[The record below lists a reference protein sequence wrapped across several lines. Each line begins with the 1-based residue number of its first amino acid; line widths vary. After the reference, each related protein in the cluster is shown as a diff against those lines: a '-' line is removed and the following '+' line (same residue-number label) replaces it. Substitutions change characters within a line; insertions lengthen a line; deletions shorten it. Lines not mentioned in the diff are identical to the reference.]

1 MATVAMLFGIIVQI
15 YFNEH
20 NPPHIHAWFSGKSA
34 SFYISNGEM
43 MEGAFPKAQA
53 RIVKDFILCYQKEL
67 MEMWDTKKTFMLERK
82 S

>member
-1 MATVAMLFGIIVQI
+1 
-15 YFNEH
+15 
-20 NPPHIHAWFSGKSA
+20 
-34 SFYISNGEM
+34 M

-67 MEMWDTKKTFMLERK
+67 MEMWDTKKTSMLERK